1 MKNRCW
7 KKYACWFVV
16 LALFLVVGALI
27 PQIQNRVW
35 AQEQGKFLADRHQ
48 ARGANCAACHKESPP
63 KGPVSSEVCTKCHG
77 SAEKVAEKTSNVSPQ
92 NPHDSHLGE
101 MACDQCHKG
110 HKKSV
115 NACAQCH
122 PFTFNVP

>member
-7 KKYACWFVV
+7 EKYACWFVV
-16 LALFLVVGALI
+16 LALFLVVGALA

-35 AQEQGKFLADRHQ
+35 AQGQGKFLADRHQ
-48 ARGANCAACHKESPP
+48 GRGANCAACHKESPP
-63 KGPVSSEVCTKCHG
+63 KDVASSEACVKCHG
-77 SAEKVAEKTSNVSPQ
+77 NMEKVAVKTVKAKPL

-101 MACDQCHKG
+101 IACNQCHKG
-110 HKKSV
+110 HKAPV

-122 PFTFNVP
+122 PFEFKVP